1 MLSENILVTGTTR
14 LANDALNVLM
24 GLIFVVC
31 AIVFVYYMIRRSH
44 SDEMDQKKWEKRA
57 FVSLASLI
65 FGELA
70 VVLLKLVLSYYN
82 IFIPQ

>member
-82 IFIPQ
+82 INIP